1 MRIIKNG
8 RFIKTGLILSAF
20 TAMTFQSFGTVID
33 FDSQGLT
40 GPSTFAAANPIPQT
54 IPITVSGITVT
65 FNFGVILTQATN
77 FPANQTS
84 VYGTASFVPGMS
96 NPMIITFSQPVTN
109 FFMNLY
115 NGQVTDATY
124 EVSDNN
130 GNSQNFTLPPN
141 LSSGQ
146 SLVGIAATGT
156 IITIEDITGSGSWDF
171 LIDNITFNEPL
182 PPSLV
187 PDGGTTVGLLL
198 MGLTAICVF
207 AKVFAKKTLRTQAI
221 Q

>member
-8 RFIKTGLILSAF
+8 RFIKIGFILSAF

-40 GPSTFAAANPIPQT
+40 GPSLFVDASPIPQT

-65 FNFGVILTQATN
+65 FNFGVILDQTAN
-77 FPANQTS
+77 LPANQTAL
-84 VYGTASFVPGMS
+84 YGTASFVPGMA

-109 FFMNLY
+109 FFLNLY
-115 NGQVTDATY
+115 NGQTSDATY
-124 EVSDNN
+124 NVSDNN

-141 LSSGQ
+141 LSGGQ

-156 IITIEDITGSGSWDF
+156 IITIQDITDSGSWDF
-171 LIDNITFNEPL
+171 FIDNIGFNQPL
-182 PPSLV
+182 PT

-207 AKVFAKKTLRTQAI
+207 AKKTLRTQRGHGPGRAF
-221 Q
+221 

>member
-8 RFIKTGLILSAF
+8 RFIKIGFILSAF

-40 GPSTFAAANPIPQT
+40 GPSLFADANPIPQT
-54 IPITVSGITVT
+54 IPITVDGITVT
-65 FNFGVILTQATN
+65 FNFGVILTQTTN
-77 FPANQTS
+77 LPADQTS

-96 NPMIITFSQPVTN
+96 NPLVITFSQPVTN

-115 NGQVTDATY
+115 NGQTTDATY
-124 EVSDNN
+124 NVSDNN

-141 LSSGQ
+141 LSGGQ
-146 SLVGIAATGT
+146 SLVGIAATGSIMT
-156 IITIEDITGSGSWDF
+156 IQDISGTGTWDF
-171 LIDNITFNEPL
+171 FIDNIGFNQAIPT
-182 PPSLV
+182 

-198 MGLTAICVF
+198 MGLTAICVL

-221 Q
+221 P

>member
-8 RFIKTGLILSAF
+8 RFIKTGFILSAF

-40 GPSTFAAANPIPQT
+40 GPSFFSAASPIPQT
-54 IPITVSGITVT
+54 IPITVAGITVT
-65 FNFGVILTQATN
+65 FTRGVILDQASN
-77 FPANQTS
+77 APADETA

-115 NGQVTDATY
+115 NGQTTDATY
-124 EVSDNN
+124 NVSDNN

-141 LSSGQ
+141 LSGGQ
-146 SLVGIAATGT
+146 SLVAIPATGT
-156 IITIEDITGSGSWDF
+156 MITIEDITGSGSWDF
-171 LIDNITFNEPL
+171 IIDNIHFNEPL
-182 PPSLV
+182 PPL
-187 PDGGTTVGLLL
+187 PDSGTTAMLLGSALAGL
-198 MGLTAICVF
+198 GLVRRYL
-207 AKVFAKKTLRTQAI
+207 KR
-221 Q
+221 

>member
-8 RFIKTGLILSAF
+8 RFIKIGFISSAF
-20 TAMTFQSFGTVID
+20 MAMTFQSFGTIID

-54 IPITVSGITVT
+54 IPITVDGITVT
-65 FNFGVILTQATN
+65 FHFGVILTNTTN
-77 FPANQTS
+77 LPANQTS
-84 VYGTASFVPGMS
+84 LYGTASFVPGMS
-96 NPMIITFSQPVTN
+96 NPMLITFSEPVQN

-115 NGQVTDATY
+115 NGQTIDTTY
-124 EVSDNN
+124 SVADNN

-141 LSSGQ
+141 LSGGQ
-146 SLVGIAATGT
+146 SLVGIPATGT
-156 IITIEDITGSGSWDF
+156 MIFIEDISSLGSWDF
-171 LIDNITFNEPL
+171 FIDNIGFNQPL
-182 PPSLV
+182 PT

-207 AKVFAKKTLRTQAI
+207 AKVFAKKTLRTQAT

>member
-8 RFIKTGLILSAF
+8 RFIKTGFILSAF

-40 GPSTFAAANPIPQT
+40 GPSTFAAASPIPQT
-54 IPITVSGITVT
+54 IAITVSGITVT
-65 FNFGVILTQATN
+65 FNFGVILDQATN
-77 FPANQTS
+77 FPANQTA
-84 VYGTASFVPGMS
+84 VYGTASFVSGMA

-115 NGQVTDATY
+115 NGQVSDATY
-124 EVSDNN
+124 SVSDNN
-130 GNSQNFTLPPN
+130 GNSQNFNLPPN
-141 LSSGQ
+141 TISGQ

-156 IITIEDITGSGSWDF
+156 LITIEDITGSGSWDF
-171 LIDNITFNEPL
+171 LIDNVTFNEPL
-182 PPSLV
+182 PPNLV

-207 AKVFAKKTLRTQAI
+207 AKKTLRTQAI

>member
-8 RFIKTGLILSAF
+8 RFIKIGFILSAF

-96 NPMIITFSQPVTN
+96 NPMVITFSQPVTN

-115 NGQVTDATY
+115 NGLTTDERITY
-124 EVSDNN
+124 RTTMEI
-130 GNSQNFTLPPN
+130 PKI
-141 LSSGQ
+141 
-146 SLVGIAATGT
+146 SLCRQILAVANP
-156 IITIEDITGSGSWDF
+156 W
-171 LIDNITFNEPL
+171 
-182 PPSLV
+182 LV
-187 PDGGTTVGLLL
+187 LLQR
-198 MGLTAICVF
+198 A
-207 AKVFAKKTLRTQAI
+207 R
-221 Q
+221 

>member
-146 SLVGIAATGT
+146 SLVGIPATGT
-156 IITIEDITGSGSWDF
+156 MITIEDITGSGSWDF
-171 LIDNITFNEPL
+171 LIDNIGFNQPL
-182 PPSLV
+182 PT

-207 AKVFAKKTLRTQAI
+207 AKIFAKKTLRTQAI

>member
-8 RFIKTGLILSAF
+8 RFIKIGFILSAF

-40 GPSTFAAANPIPQT
+40 GPSVFAQASPIPQT
-54 IPITVSGITVT
+54 ITINVSGITVT
-65 FNFGVILTQATN
+65 FNFGVILDQTT
-77 FPANQTS
+77 FLPADQTAL
-84 VYGTASFVPGMS
+84 YGTASFIHGMS
-96 NPMIITFSQPVTN
+96 NPLIITFSQPVTN

-115 NGQVTDATY
+115 NGQTTDATY
-124 EVSDNN
+124 NVSDNN

-141 LSSGQ
+141 LSGGQ

-156 IITIEDITGSGSWDF
+156 IITILADEGITGSWDF
-171 LIDNITFNEPL
+171 FIDNITFNEPL
-182 PPSLV
+182 PPNLV

-207 AKVFAKKTLRTQAI
+207 AKKTLRTQAI